1 MIQDLFAE
9 ALIAVVPELPE
20 DQIRDAIEIPKEK
33 TMGDF
38 AFPCFRLAKAFRKAP
53 AMIAP
58 EIAEKLSGHPL
69 FEKVQAVGPYVNVFI
84 DKVAWTKSVLEE
96 YEAAETFGSGT
107 EGVKEDGSKKN
118 IVLDY
123 SSINIAK
130 PFHIGHLRT
139 TVIGNSIKKLYEF
152 LGYNTI
158 SVNHLGDWGT
168 QFGKMAVA
176 YQKWG
181 NKEEIEAKGVRG
193 LMALYVR
200 FHEEAKNDPSLD
212 DEARAAFASMEN
224 GNEEILSLWRWFVKI
239 SLNEVA
245 RVYELLDVHFDSYNG
260 ESFYMDK
267 MDGPITLLREKG
279 LLVESEGAQVV
290 DLSEYNMPPCIVLK
304 SDGSSIYATR
314 DIAAAIYRKNTYDF
328 DKCLYITASEQ
339 ILHFSQ
345 LFKVLELMGFE
356 WAKDMVHIPY
366 GFVSLEEGKLSTRE
380 GNVIYLE
387 DLLNEAIAK
396 TRDIMNEKNPDLEN
410 LEEVARQVGVGA
422 VVFHDLFNN
431 RIKDVTFSWDNVL
444 NFDGETGP
452 YVQYTFARASS
463 VLRKAG
469 DPELKVP
476 DPEKLTDEY
485 AQEIIKLI
493 EDFPNRVREA
503 ARKYEPY
510 IITRYTVAV
519 ATAYNKFYHEDPILT
534 AEDEETKMARLYL
547 TKMVTYILKT
557 GLGLIGV
564 AAPERM

>member
-9 ALIAVVPELPE
+9 ALIAVIPELPE

-96 YEAAETFGSGT
+96 YEAAEVFGSGT
-107 EGVKEDGSKKN
+107 EGIKEDGSKKN

-245 RVYELLDVHFDSYNG
+245 RVYELLDVHFDSFNG

-267 MDGPITLLREKG
+267 MDGPIALLREKG

-328 DKCLYITASEQ
+328 DKCLYVTASEQ

-469 DPELKVP
+469 DPELKVS

-503 ARKYEPY
+503 ARKFEPY

>member
-267 MDGPITLLREKG
+267 MDGPIALLREKG

>member
-1 MIQDLFAE
+1 MIQNIFAE
-9 ALIAVVPELPE
+9 ALLAAIPDLPE
-20 DQIRDAIEIPKEK
+20 DQIRAGIEIPKEK

-58 EIAEKLSGHPL
+58 EIAEKLKDNPL
-69 FEKVQAVGPYVNVFI
+69 FEKVEAVGPYVNVFI
-84 DKVAWTKSVLEE
+84 DKEHWAQSVIRDFM
-96 YEAAETFGSGT
+96 EADQYGSGT
-107 EGVKEDGSKKN
+107 EGIREDGTRKN

-123 SSINIAK
+123 SSINVAK

-139 TVIGNSIKKLYEF
+139 TVIGNSIKKLHEF

-181 NKEEIEAKGVRG
+181 DPETVDARGVRG
-193 LMALYVR
+193 LMDLYVR
-200 FHEEAKNDPSLD
+200 FHEEAKKDPSLD
-212 DEARAAFASMEN
+212 DEARAAFTRMEN
-224 GNEEILSLWRWFVKI
+224 NDEEILSLWQRFVDI
-239 SLNEVA
+239 SLKEVS
-245 RVYELLDVHFDSYNG
+245 RVYDLLDVQFDSYNG
-260 ESFYMDK
+260 ESFYRDK
-267 MDGPITLLREKG
+267 MDAPIALLREKG
-279 LLVESEGAQVV
+279 LLKESEGAQVV
-290 DLSEYNMPPCIVLK
+290 DLSEFNMPPCLVLK

-328 DKCLYITASEQ
+328 AKCLYVTATEQ

-345 LFKVLELMGFE
+345 VFKVIELMGYD
-356 WAKDMVHIPY
+356 WYADLVHIPY
-366 GFVSLEEGKLSTRE
+366 GYVSLEEGKLSTRE
-380 GNVIYLE
+380 GNVIFLE

-410 LEEVARQVGVGA
+410 LEEVAQQVGVGA

-452 YVQYTFARASS
+452 YVQYTFARCSS

-469 DPELKVP
+469 KLEKKVP
-476 DPEKLTDEY
+476 DASKLTDEY

-503 ARKYEPY
+503 AKKYEPY

-519 ATAYNKFYHEDPILT
+519 ATAYNKFYHENSILN
-534 AEDEETKMARLYL
+534 AEDAETRFARLYL
-547 TKMVTYILKT
+547 TKMVAYILKT
-557 GLGLIGV
+557 GLSLIGV
-564 AAPERM
+564 KAPERM

>member
-107 EGVKEDGSKKN
+107 EGVKKDGSKKN

>member
-200 FHEEAKNDPSLD
+200 FHEEAKKDPSLD

-267 MDGPITLLREKG
+267 MDGPIALLREKG

-366 GFVSLEEGKLSTRE
+366 GFVSLEDGKLSTRE